1 MHLYYLKNT
10 VGPQEIKSFRL
21 RDVIARQRDEW
32 VGHHRMTDQ
41 LRPLGFDVDG
51 FLRIF
56 VERNREDGKVKASV
70 EFSNLPR
77 QLDLKK
83 TTNFSQGCF

>member
-1 MHLYYLKNT
+1 
-10 VGPQEIKSFRL
+10 
-21 RDVIARQRDEW
+21 
-32 VGHHRMTDQ
+32 MTDQ